1 MAIHR
6 NRSDENVSKVR
17 RFTVAVFF
25 YCDFDG
31 HRPKRM
37 LVKIIG
43 E

>member
-6 NRSDENVSKVR
+6 NGSDGNVSKVR
-17 RFTVAVFF
+17 RLTVAVFF
-25 YCDFDG
+25 CCDFDG
-31 HRPKRM
+31 HRPKLM